1 MTAYLKNISKSVL
14 TAVSCVLLVSLL
26 YHASDGD
33 MTSYRTDELMRYTA
47 RLAVP
52 ALSLSLLSMKNV
64 RWVGVDLVLLL
75 MAGIYSLS
83 VYAGERS
90 AASKV
95 ALEEVFPY
103 VLLWLSV
110 KALSSIR
117 GRRWNTFLMLVF
129 CVWLLAES
137 VNGLSQVFGHRPSGH
152 VGFGLTGSFSNPG
165 PYGGLIAVL
174 MSVSASY
181 VLRHRRLMGLIS
193 KSFLKGIAGIRSGQI
208 WGSVY
213 LRWILLRSFP
223 FMTAS
228 ASVVLG
234 FMVLPATRSR
244 AGWLA
249 LCVAL
254 LLYAC
259 RETHFWSKLRY
270 RRAAVA
276 VLAVAIPTA
285 AGGVFMLK
293 KDSALGRL
301 HIWNVEIRAV
311 ASSPLIGYG
320 PGTAL
325 GAYGDTQEAYF
336 RSAER
341 GAWEK
346 RVAGCPEYA
355 FNEYLKAGI
364 ETGLPGLVLAVCI
377 AAFSVLELMKSGS
390 VFAYGATA
398 SSVFAFFSYPLSV
411 MPLAVLYTILL
422 GVSCGV
428 SRPGGRC
435 AGVESQVKPVPVWM
449 RASTVLMAVT
459 LGIVAFHL
467 RDTYLD
473 RRTAMDVWTSS
484 RYLSGLELYE
494 DSLEELEGLYPELF
508 WNYRYLYD
516 YGYALHKTGD
526 YARSNDIL
534 QEGAAISSDPMFHNV
549 IGKNYEALGD
559 NDTAEGEYVKAHNMV
574 PCRLYPLVLLMEMYS
589 KTGNETEALDVAE
602 RILEMPVNC
611 RNRTMMGLREKA
623 EEELSEKDMK

>member
-137 VNGLSQVFGHRPSGH
+137 MNGLSQVFGHRPSGH
-152 VGFGLTGSFSNPG
+152 VGFGMTGSFSNPG

-174 MSVSASY
+174 MSASASY
-181 VLRHRRLMGLIS
+181 VLRHRRLMDLIS
-193 KSFLKGIAGIRSGQI
+193 KLFLKGIAGIRSGQI
-208 WGSVY
+208 LGSVY
-213 LRWILLRSFP
+213 LRWILLRFFP

-285 AGGVFMLK
+285 AGG
-293 KDSALGRL
+293 
-301 HIWNVEIRAV
+301 
-311 ASSPLIGYG
+311 ASL
-320 PGTAL
+320 
-325 GAYGDTQEAYF
+325 
-336 RSAER
+336 
-341 GAWEK
+341 
-346 RVAGCPEYA
+346 C
-355 FNEYLKAGI
+355 
-364 ETGLPGLVLAVCI
+364 
-377 AAFSVLELMKSGS
+377 
-390 VFAYGATA
+390 
-398 SSVFAFFSYPLSV
+398 
-411 MPLAVLYTILL
+411 
-422 GVSCGV
+422 
-428 SRPGGRC
+428 
-435 AGVESQVKPVPVWM
+435 
-449 RASTVLMAVT
+449 
-459 LGIVAFHL
+459 
-467 RDTYLD
+467 
-473 RRTAMDVWTSS
+473 
-484 RYLSGLELYE
+484 
-494 DSLEELEGLYPELF
+494 
-508 WNYRYLYD
+508 
-516 YGYALHKTGD
+516 
-526 YARSNDIL
+526 
-534 QEGAAISSDPMFHNV
+534 
-549 IGKNYEALGD
+549 
-559 NDTAEGEYVKAHNMV
+559 
-574 PCRLYPLVLLMEMYS
+574 
-589 KTGNETEALDVAE
+589 
-602 RILEMPVNC
+602 
-611 RNRTMMGLREKA
+611 
-623 EEELSEKDMK
+623 

>member
-95 ALEEVFPY
+95 ALEEGFPY

-276 VLAVAIPTA
+276 VLAIAIPTA

>member
-1 MTAYLKNISKSVL
+1 
-14 TAVSCVLLVSLL
+14 
-26 YHASDGD
+26 
-33 MTSYRTDELMRYTA
+33 
-47 RLAVP
+47 
-52 ALSLSLLSMKNV
+52 
-64 RWVGVDLVLLL
+64 

-213 LRWILLRSFP
+213 LRWLLLRSFP

-276 VLAVAIPTA
+276 VLAIAIPTA

>member
-276 VLAVAIPTA
+276 VLAIAIPTA

-398 SSVFAFFSYPLSV
+398 SSVFAFFYYPLSV

>member
-152 VGFGLTGSFSNPG
+152 VGFGMTGSFSNPG

-193 KSFLKGIAGIRSGQI
+193 KLFLKGIAGIRSGQI

-390 VFAYGATA
+390 VFAYGAAA

>member
-52 ALSLSLLSMKNV
+52 AWSLSLLSMKNV

-276 VLAVAIPTA
+276 VLAIAIPTA

>member
-14 TAVSCVLLVSLL
+14 AAVSCVLLVSLL

-33 MTSYRTDELMRYTA
+33 MTSYGTDELMRYTA

-152 VGFGLTGSFSNPG
+152 VGFGMTGSFSNPG

-193 KSFLKGIAGIRSGQI
+193 KLFLKGIAGIRSGQI

-213 LRWILLRSFP
+213 LRWILLRFFP

-285 AGGVFMLK
+285 AVGVFMLK

-341 GAWEK
+341 GEWEK

-390 VFAYGATA
+390 VFAYGAAA

>member
-52 ALSLSLLSMKNV
+52 ALSLFLLSMKNV

-276 VLAVAIPTA
+276 VLAIAIPTA

>member
-1 MTAYLKNISKSVL
+1 
-14 TAVSCVLLVSLL
+14 
-26 YHASDGD
+26 
-33 MTSYRTDELMRYTA
+33 
-47 RLAVP
+47 
-52 ALSLSLLSMKNV
+52 
-64 RWVGVDLVLLL
+64 
-75 MAGIYSLS
+75 
-83 VYAGERS
+83 
-90 AASKV
+90 
-95 ALEEVFPY
+95 
-103 VLLWLSV
+103 
-110 KALSSIR
+110 
-117 GRRWNTFLMLVF
+117 
-129 CVWLLAES
+129 
-137 VNGLSQVFGHRPSGH
+137 
-152 VGFGLTGSFSNPG
+152 
-165 PYGGLIAVL
+165 
-174 MSVSASY
+174 
-181 VLRHRRLMGLIS
+181 
-193 KSFLKGIAGIRSGQI
+193 
-208 WGSVY
+208 
-213 LRWILLRSFP
+213 
-223 FMTAS
+223 
-228 ASVVLG
+228 
-234 FMVLPATRSR
+234 
-244 AGWLA
+244 
-249 LCVAL
+249 
-254 LLYAC
+254 
-259 RETHFWSKLRY
+259 
-270 RRAAVA
+270 
-276 VLAVAIPTA
+276 
-285 AGGVFMLK
+285 MLK

-320 PGTAL
+320 PGIAL

-364 ETGLPGLVLAVCI
+364 ETGLLGLVLAVCI

-484 RYLSGLELYE
+484 RYLSGMELYE